1 MKNLETL
8 LTMGRVDIARL
19 TTKRKVG
26 GASYMVRLLRAN
38 APPDEQP
45 VSGYGMSLDEAVQNC
60 LTGYHNKIAARLS
73 R

>member
-1 MKNLETL
+1 MKDLETL
-8 LTMGRVDIARL
+8 LTMGRVNIARL

-26 GASYMVRLLRAN
+26 GASYMVCLQRAN
-38 APPDEQP
+38 APSDEQS
-45 VSGYGMSLDEAVQNC
+45 VFGYGMSLDEAVQNC